1 VVKASMRLRQEWC
14 ILNNNLIM
22 EEHWKQDL
30 ERQVEL
36 KAKKIDSIKEEMEYL
51 DKEIKKL
58 ED

>member
-1 VVKASMRLRQEWC
+1 
-14 ILNNNLIM
+14 M